1 MIMPVA
7 VPLLP
12 GDYIRK
18 MTEAVYS
25 VSEINNFIKH
35 ILEQEPELRNL
46 QVVGEISNFK
56 RYPSGH
62 CYFTLKDAGA
72 VLKCVMFRS
81 KAVNLRFQP
90 QNGDTVVA
98 VGRLAVYERDGVY
111 QLYTDLLLQ
120 QGVGDLM
127 QAYEKLKQKLER
139 AGLFAPERKQQL
151 PLHPRTV
158 GIITSPAGAA
168 VRDIITVSRRRNQ
181 GIKLLLYPVKVQG
194 EGAAAEIAAAIEF
207 FNRKKLADVLIV
219 GRGGG
224 SIEDLWAFNEEI
236 TVRAVAASKIPV
248 VSAVGHET
256 DFTLCDFAADVRA
269 ATPSQAAELVVADVE
284 GYKQRVAYLE
294 QRARSLLSALLTQ
307 QQRRLDNL
315 VNSWALRDPERLFAD
330 QSQRLDTASR
340 RLREALELHLQQDEH
355 KLALAAARLDSLS
368 PLAVLGRGY
377 SVSQK
382 SDYTLV
388 SSVDDLRW
396 GDELLTTVADG
407 VITSV
412 VQQVE
417 RR

>member
-1 MIMPVA
+1 
-7 VPLLP
+7 
-12 GDYIRK
+12 

-25 VSEINNFIKH
+25 VSEINNFIKN

-62 CYFTLKDAGA
+62 CYFTLKDTGA

-81 KAVNLRFQP
+81 RAINLRFQP

-224 SIEDLWAFNEEI
+224 SIEDLWAFNEEV

-330 QSQRLDTASR
+330 QAQRLDTASR

-355 KLALAAARLDSLS
+355 KLALAATRLDSLS

-382 SDYTLV
+382 ADYTLV
-388 SSVDDLRW
+388 SSVDELKW
-396 GDELLTTVADG
+396 GDKLLTTVADG